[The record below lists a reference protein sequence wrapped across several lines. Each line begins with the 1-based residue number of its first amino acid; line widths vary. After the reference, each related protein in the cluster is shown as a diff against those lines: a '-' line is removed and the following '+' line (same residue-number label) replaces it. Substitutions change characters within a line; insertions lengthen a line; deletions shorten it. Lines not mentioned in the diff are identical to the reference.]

1 MVGAALLGFLVQLIG
16 HLRRHGVLLG
26 GVGKAAKAV
35 KLHGLD
41 EVAQLGVLFLGLT
54 GEAGDQ
60 GGAQRDAGDG
70 RTQAGDRIL
79 DLSAAAAAVHGLQH
93 GIITVLDGQ
102 VQIGHDLGVADHR
115 RNKGITDALR
125 VGVEDANPADALDL
139 LQAVEQLTD
148 RAGLAPILA
157 VGGGVLRNK
166 DQLAHT
172 LPRQP
177 AGLGYAVVQLTAAQ
191 RTANQRDSAVVAA
204 VVAALGNF

>member
-1 MVGAALLGFLVQLIG
+1 M
-16 HLRRHGVLLG
+16 
-26 GVGKAAKAV
+26 
-35 KLHGLD
+35 
-41 EVAQLGVLFLGLT
+41 
-54 GEAGDQ
+54 
-60 GGAQRDAGDG
+60 
-70 RTQAGDRIL
+70 
-79 DLSAAAAAVHGLQH
+79 
-93 GIITVLDGQ
+93 LDGQ

-125 VGVEDANPADALDL
+125 VGVEDADPADALDL

-148 RAGLAPILA
+148 RAGLAPVLA

-172 LPRQP
+172 LPCQP

-191 RTANQRDSAVVAA
+191 RTADQRDSAVVAA